1 MRLILGTP
9 KTSSWSLRAY
19 LSAGEL
25 INNATIDWRSFDEHS
40 KLTDAMD
47 CPTRQVPVLYTDEA
61 PNVAIIETFAILE
74 ALAERGG
81 LPWPVDALLRARAR
95 SLCLEFQH
103 HSDELRKLVPMD
115 FADTQQIAQAPASLY
130 AWLERLEAVLE
141 EGRGEYLFGELSAA
155 DAWFAPLI
163 ARGIRCRAIHSEALK
178 RYAAA
183 LKHTA
188 GWRQWVALVD
198 DCDPAYTS

>member
-1 MRLILGTP
+1 
-9 KTSSWSLRAY
+9 
-19 LSAGEL
+19 
-25 INNATIDWRSFDEHS
+25 
-40 KLTDAMD
+40 
-47 CPTRQVPVLYTDEA
+47 
-61 PNVAIIETFAILE
+61 
-74 ALAERGG
+74 
-81 LPWPVDALLRARAR
+81 
-95 SLCLEFQH
+95 
-103 HSDELRKLVPMD
+103 MD

-188 GWRQWVALVD
+188 GWRQWAALVD